1 MSNKKSQKKSGDMLD
16 DNLISKEEPK
26 VDASPSGKE
35 ISLTEYN
42 KDAPYAFN
50 AKNYKLLLIGLGI
63 NILGFILMMGG
74 GAEDPNTFDAS
85 ELFGT
90 VRITIAPMFIVAGYA
105 VIMYAIMKRPKSSQ
119 Q

>member
-1 MSNKKSQKKSGDMLD
+1 MSKKKSPKKASHTID

-26 VDASPSGKE
+26 VDVAASGKE
-35 ISLTEYN
+35 VSLKEFS
-42 KDAPYAFN
+42 KEAPYAFN
-50 AKNYKLLLIGLGI
+50 HKNYKLLLIGLGI
-63 NILGFILMMGG
+63 NVLGFILMIGG

-85 ELFGT
+85 QLFGT

>member
-1 MSNKKSQKKSGDMLD
+1 MLD
-16 DNLISKEEPK
+16 DSLIGKEEPK
-26 VDASPSGKE
+26 VDVASSGKE
-35 ISLTEYN
+35 ISLKNYN
-42 KDAPYAFN
+42 KEAPYAFN
-50 AKNYKLLLIGLGI
+50 HKNYKLLLIGLGI
-63 NILGFILMMGG
+63 NILGFILMIGG

-90 VRITIAPMFIVAGYA
+90 VRITIAPMFIVAGYV